1 MLPLI
6 VSGRPFECHSA
17 GMSEHHAR
25 STRLEILATHD
36 VVAVPLS
43 ISALQ
48 EIFLTHLCRLHTLH
62 ISLFTLRCVWGRG
75 LCAYVS
81 ECVCMCVWRERGDRD
96 RQRQTDKQTNRQTDK
111 QTNRQTDK

>member
-6 VSGRPFECHSA
+6 VSGRPFECHST

-25 STRLEILATHD
+25 STQLEILATHD

-43 ISALQ
+43 KSALQ

-62 ISLFTLRCVWGRG
+62 RSLFTLRCVWGRR
-75 LCAYVS
+75 LCAYV
-81 ECVCMCVWRERGDRD
+81 
-96 RQRQTDKQTNRQTDK
+96 NRQTDK
-111 QTNRQTDK
+111 QTNRQTDIQTYRHTDIQTYRHTDIQTE